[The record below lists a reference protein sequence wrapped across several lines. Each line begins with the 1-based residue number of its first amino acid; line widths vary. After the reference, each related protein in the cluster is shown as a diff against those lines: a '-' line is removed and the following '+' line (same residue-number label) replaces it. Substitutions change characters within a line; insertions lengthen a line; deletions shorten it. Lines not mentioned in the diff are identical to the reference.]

1 MLKFTENQS
10 LFANAF
16 DDTLVND
23 AFEILKEEKSSD
35 TIGYYNL
42 PSTSLEII
50 EALKVYEQ
58 SNECLSTITNIV
70 VIGIGG
76 SSLGAKAVDSML
88 KHKKEN
94 GKKLFFFE
102 NSDPVNITN
111 TLNCLDKENSLFIVI
126 SKSGGTIETISTFKT
141 ILHHFDIDLQS
152 DDVKRLI
159 AITDN
164 GSILSQFAS
173 EFNIKEFNLP
183 LNVGGRFS
191 VLSSVG
197 IIPLYLAGYDVE
209 TLLNGAK
216 EFEQSFFNRESKD
229 ILEKACFLYKNRE
242 QYRTNIMFA
251 YSNSLED
258 FSKWFVQLWGE
269 SLGKIDKEKK
279 KVGLTPIGLTG
290 SVDQHSFL
298 QLIIEGPEDK
308 TVTFISVED
317 FENEL
322 SVPDM
327 SLKHLEKTD
336 FINGKSFNE
345 LINAQCDATMQSIED
360 TNLPAD
366 KITISRLDESNC
378 GALIMYYEI
387 LTSLVGAMLKINT
400 YNQPGVEL
408 GKVILDKKFKSD
420 S

>member
-1 MLKFTENQS
+1 MLKFEEKQC
-10 LFANAF
+10 LFTQAYEESIANKAF
-16 DDTLVND
+16 DTLQ
-23 AFEILKEEKSSD
+23 EEKESD
-35 TIGYYNL
+35 SIGYYKL
-42 PSTSLEII
+42 PTSSLDII
-50 EALKVYEQ
+50 EKLKIYEQ
-58 SNECLSTITNIV
+58 ENPLLKTIENIV

-94 GKKLFFFE
+94 NKKLFFFE
-102 NSDPVNITN
+102 NSDPINISN
-111 TLNCLDKENSLFIVI
+111 TLQSLKKENSLFIVI

-141 ILHHFDIDLQS
+141 ILDYFDIDLQS
-152 DDVKRLI
+152 DDTKRLI

-164 GSILSQFAS
+164 GSILSQFAL

-197 IIPLYLAGYDVE
+197 IIPLYLAGYDVYS
-209 TLLNGAK
+209 LLEGAK
-216 EFEQSFFNRESKD
+216 EFEQSFFNKEQKE
-229 ILEKACFLYKNRE
+229 ILEKACFLYKNKDK
-242 QYRTNIMFA
+242 YSINVVFA

-269 SLGKIDKEKK
+269 SLGKIDKNNN

-298 QLIIEGPEDK
+298 QLIIEGPENK
-308 TVTFISVED
+308 TVTFINVEN
-317 FENEL
+317 FENDL
-322 SVPDM
+322 TIPQI

-336 FINGKSFNE
+336 FINGKSYSE
-345 LINAQCDATMQSIED
+345 LINAQCDATQQSIID
-360 TNLPAD
+360 TKIPTD
-366 KITISRLDESNC
+366 KITLPQLNEFHC
-378 GALIMYYEI
+378 GSLIMYYEI
-387 LTSLVGAMLKINT
+387 LTSLVGAMMDINT

-408 GKVILDKKFKSD
+408 GKVILDKKFKD
-420 S
+420 

>member
-16 DDTLVND
+16 DDTLVNN
-23 AFEILKEEKSSD
+23 AFEVLKEEKSSD
-35 TIGYYNL
+35 RVGYYNL

-50 EALKVYEQ
+50 EALKVYEK
-58 SNECLSTITNIV
+58 SNELLTTIKNIV

-88 KHKKEN
+88 KHKKQN

-102 NSDPVNITN
+102 NSDPVNIAN
-111 TLNCLDKENSLFIVI
+111 TLNGLDKENSLFIVI

-141 ILHHFDIDLQS
+141 ILHRFDIDLES
-152 DDVKRLI
+152 DDAKRLI

-216 EFEQSFFNRESKD
+216 TFEQSFFNRESKE

-242 QYRTNIMFA
+242 QYRTNVLFA

-269 SLGKIDKEKK
+269 SLGKIDKDNN

-290 SVDQHSFL
+290 AVDQHSFL

-308 TVTFISVED
+308 TVTFINVED

-322 SVPDM
+322 SIPDM

-378 GALIMYYEI
+378 GALIIYYEI
-387 LTSLVGAMLKINT
+387 LTSLVGAMLNVNT

-408 GKVILDKKFKSD
+408 GKVILDKKFKPD